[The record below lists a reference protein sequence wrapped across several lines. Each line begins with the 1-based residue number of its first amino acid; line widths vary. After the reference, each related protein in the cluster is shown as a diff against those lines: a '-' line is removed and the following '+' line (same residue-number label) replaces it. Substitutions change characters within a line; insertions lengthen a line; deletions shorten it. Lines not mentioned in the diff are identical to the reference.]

1 MPAVREKANIL
12 LVDDLPARL
21 LTYEAILGSL
31 DQNLVRAQSGE
42 EALAKLLEMEVATIL
57 LDVSMPG
64 MDGFETAA
72 MIRGH
77 PRSAQTPIIF
87 VTGVHLTEIDRL
99 RGYEMGAV
107 DYVSVPVIPEILRS
121 KVQVLVQLY
130 LQRRELARLNETM
143 AAANVELAAAH
154 TALKHENTR
163 ELHQLNRTLER
174 ANEQLLEE
182 VAERKRAQAL
192 LQEEIK
198 RKDDFLAIL
207 AHELRNPLSAMHNG
221 VQLMHAANLSGE
233 RMAWVRDLLDRQI
246 THLTRLI
253 DDLLDVRRI
262 TSGRIQLK
270 RETLDLEG
278 VIRQSVEAVRALVDS
293 RRHTLVVHDP
303 GETFRVEADPV
314 RLSQVFVNLLTNA
327 AKYTPE
333 GGRIELMLE
342 RDAKDLS
349 WVCAR
354 VRDTGAGIAPDLLE
368 HVFELFAQASTSKG
382 RNQSG
387 LGIGLSLVR
396 GLVELHGGTVWAESD
411 GPGLG
416 SEFTVR
422 LPISRDA
429 VERVSAPT
437 KSPEVPPLRLLIV
450 DDNVDTATGLAAH
463 LRETGAHQVRLAHS
477 GQAGLAAA
485 EQSAPDLVLLDIGLP
500 DIDGY
505 EVARRLRA
513 DARFKRVPLVALTG
527 FCADA
532 DRVRARL
539 AGFDEYL
546 VKPVPYQMLNEVLAT
561 FAPSLGSSVD
571 APQRDA
577 SGVQSLGASEVRSRE
592 ASDVRSLDAS
602 DMLLF
607 PQLKSEG

>member
-1 MPAVREKANIL
+1 MPAMKEKANIL

-21 LTYEAILGSL
+21 LTYEAILGGL
-31 DQNLVRAQSGE
+31 DQNLIRAQSGE
-42 EALAKLLEMEVATIL
+42 EALAKLLETEVATIL

-130 LQRRELARLNETM
+130 LQRRELTRLNETM
-143 AAANVELAAAH
+143 AAANIELAAAH
-154 TALKHENTR
+154 AALKNENTR
-163 ELHQLNRTLER
+163 ELQQLNRTLER
-174 ANEQLLEE
+174 ANDQLLAE
-182 VAERKRAQAL
+182 VAERKRAETL

-221 VQLMHAANLSGE
+221 VQLLHAASLPAE

-270 RETLDLEG
+270 REALDLEA

-293 RRHTLVVHDP
+293 RRHTLVIHEPDDS
-303 GETFRVEADPV
+303 FRVEADPV
-314 RLSQVFVNLLTNA
+314 RLNQVFVNLLTNA
-327 AKYTPE
+327 AKYTQE
-333 GGRIELMLE
+333 CGRIDVTLE
-342 RDAKDLS
+342 RDTRDPS
-349 WVCAR
+349 WVCVR

-368 HVFELFAQASTSKG
+368 HVFELFAQANTSKA

-396 GLVELHGGTVWAESD
+396 GLVELHGGSVWATSD

-416 SEFTVR
+416 SEFTVQ
-422 LPISRDA
+422 LPISR
-429 VERVSAPT
+429 VETERATVPAA
-437 KSPEVPPLRLLIV
+437 SPDVPPLRLLIV

-463 LRETGAHQVRLAHS
+463 LRESGAHQVRLAHS
-477 GQAGLAAA
+477 GLDGLAAA
-485 EQSAPDLVLLDIGLP
+485 EESAPDLVLLDIGLP

-513 DARFKRVPLVALTG
+513 DARFKQVPLVALTG

-532 DRVRARL
+532 DRARARM

-546 VKPVPYQMLNEVLAT
+546 VKPVPYQMLNEVLAA
-561 FAPSLGSSVD
+561 FAPSLEPSADGPPLASPSAASSL
-571 APQRDA
+571 DA
-577 SGVQSLGASEVRSRE
+577 SLA
-592 ASDVRSLDAS
+592 SLDAS

-607 PQLKSEG
+607 PQLKPEG

>member
-1 MPAVREKANIL
+1 MREKANIL
-12 LVDDLPARL
+12 LVDDMPARL

-31 DQNLVRAQSGE
+31 DHNLVRAQSGE
-42 EALAKLLEMEVATIL
+42 EALSRLLEMEVATIL

-107 DYVSVPVIPEILRS
+107 DYVSVPVMPEILRG

-130 LQRRELARLNETM
+130 LQRRELTRLNETM

-154 TALKHENTR
+154 AALKTENTR

-174 ANEQLLEE
+174 ANEQLLAE
-182 VAERKRAQAL
+182 VAERKRAQTL

-221 VQLMHAANLSGE
+221 VQLMHATNLSAE
-233 RMAWVRDLLDRQI
+233 RTAWVRDLLDRQI

-270 RETLDLEG
+270 REALDLEA
-278 VIRQSVEAVRALVDS
+278 VIQQSVETVRPLVDA
-293 RRHTLVVHDP
+293 RRHSLVVHAPHGSFD
-303 GETFRVEADPV
+303 VEADPV

-327 AKYTPE
+327 AKYTAE
-333 GGRIELMLE
+333 GGRIDLTIA
-342 RDAKDLS
+342 RDVLDPS
-349 WVCAR
+349 WVGVS
-354 VRDTGAGIAPDLLE
+354 VRDTGSGIAPEMLE
-368 HVFELFAQASTSKG
+368 HVFELFAQANTSKS

-396 GLVELHGGTVWAESD
+396 GLVELHGGTVWAKSD
-411 GPGLG
+411 GPGMG

-422 LPISRDA
+422 LPISRAAD
-429 VERVSAPT
+429 RLAPA
-437 KSPEVPPLRLLIV
+437 PAANPDVPPLRLLIV

-463 LRETGAHQVRLAHS
+463 LRETGTHEVRLAHS
-477 GQAGLAAA
+477 GQLGLTAA
-485 EQSAPDLVLLDIGLP
+485 EEFEPDLVLLDIGLP

-513 DARFKRVPLVALTG
+513 HERFKRVPLIALTG
-527 FCADA
+527 FCGDA

-539 AGFDEYL
+539 AGFDQYL
-546 VKPVPYQMLNEVLAT
+546 VKPVPYSTLNEVLAA
-561 FAPSLGSSVD
+561 FAPSLEPTD
-571 APQRDA
+571 
-577 SGVQSLGASEVRSRE
+577 SGNVLP
-592 ASDVRSLDAS
+592 
-602 DMLLF
+602 F
-607 PQLKSEG
+607 PQLKQER

>member
-1 MPAVREKANIL
+1 MLAAGEKANIL
-12 LVDDLPARL
+12 LVDDMPARL

-107 DYVSVPVIPEILRS
+107 DYVSVPVMPEILRG

-130 LQRRELARLNETM
+130 LQRRELTRLNETM

-154 TALKHENTR
+154 AALKTENTR

-174 ANEQLLEE
+174 ANEQLLAE
-182 VAERKRAQAL
+182 VAERKRAETR
-192 LQEEIK
+192 LQEEVK

-221 VQLMHAANLSGE
+221 VQLMHATNLSTE
-233 RMAWVRDLLDRQI
+233 RMAWVRELLDRQI

-270 RETLDLEG
+270 RETLDLEA
-278 VIRQSVEAVRALVDS
+278 VIQQSIETVRPLVDS
-293 RRHTLVVHDP
+293 RRHALVVHVPHGSFNVD
-303 GETFRVEADPV
+303 ADPV

-327 AKYTPE
+327 AKYTAE
-333 GGRIELMLE
+333 GGRVDLTIA
-342 RDAKDLS
+342 RDVLDPS
-349 WVCAR
+349 WVCVR
-354 VRDTGAGIAPDLLE
+354 VRDTGSGIAPEMLE
-368 HVFELFAQASTSKG
+368 HVFELFAQANTSRA

-396 GLVELHGGTVWAESD
+396 GLVELHGGTVWARSD
-411 GPGLG
+411 GPGTG

-422 LPISRDA
+422 LPISRA
-429 VERVSAPT
+429 TSESVSAPAANT
-437 KSPEVPPLRLLIV
+437 DVPPLRLLIV

-463 LRETGAHQVRLAHS
+463 LRENGTHEVRLAHS
-477 GQAGLAAA
+477 GELGLTAA
-485 EQSAPDLVLLDIGLP
+485 EEFAPDLVLLDIGLP

-513 DARFKRVPLVALTG
+513 DERFKHVPLVALTG
-527 FCADA
+527 FCGDA

-539 AGFDEYL
+539 AGFDQYL
-546 VKPVPYQMLNEVLAT
+546 VKPVPYAMLNEVLAS
-561 FAPSLGSSVD
+561 FVPS
-571 APQRDA
+571 PA
-577 SGVQSLGASEVRSRE
+577 SIDSGNVVP
-592 ASDVRSLDAS
+592 
-602 DMLLF
+602 F
-607 PQLKSEG
+607 PQLKQEH

>member
-1 MPAVREKANIL
+1 MLAPGEKANIL
-12 LVDDLPARL
+12 LVDDMPARL

-107 DYVSVPVIPEILRS
+107 DYVSVPVMPEILRG

-130 LQRRELARLNETM
+130 LQRRELTRLNETM

-154 TALKHENTR
+154 AALKTENTR

-174 ANEQLLEE
+174 ANEQLLGE
-182 VAERKRAQAL
+182 VAERKRAQTL
-192 LQEEIK
+192 LQEEVK

-221 VQLMHAANLSGE
+221 VQLMHANNLSTE
-233 RMAWVRDLLDRQI
+233 RMAWVRELLDRQI

-253 DDLLDVRRI
+253 DDLLDARRI

-270 RETLDLEG
+270 REALDLEA
-278 VIRQSVEAVRALVDS
+278 VIQQSVETVRPLVDS
-293 RRHTLVVHDP
+293 RRHSLVVSAPH
-303 GETFRVEADPV
+303 GAFKVEADPV

-327 AKYTPE
+327 AKYTAE
-333 GGRIELMLE
+333 GGRIDLTIS
-342 RDAKDLS
+342 RDVLDPS
-349 WVCAR
+349 WVCVR
-354 VRDTGAGIAPDLLE
+354 VRDTGSGIAPEMLE
-368 HVFELFAQASTSKG
+368 HVFELFAQANTSKS

-396 GLVELHGGTVWAESD
+396 GLVELHGGTVWARSD
-411 GPGLG
+411 GPGMG

-422 LPISRDA
+422 LPIARASD
-429 VERVSAPT
+429 ERAPAPAA
-437 KSPEVPPLRLLIV
+437 KPDVPPLRLLIV

-463 LRETGAHQVRLAHS
+463 LRETGTHDVRVAHS
-477 GQAGLAAA
+477 GQLGLTAA
-485 EQSAPDLVLLDIGLP
+485 EQFAPDLVLLDIGLP

-513 DARFKRVPLVALTG
+513 SERFKHVPLIALTG
-527 FCADA
+527 FCGEA
-532 DRVRARL
+532 DRLRARL
-539 AGFDEYL
+539 AGFDQYL
-546 VKPVPYQMLNEVLAT
+546 VKPVPYTTLNEVLAA
-561 FAPSLGSSVD
+561 FAPSLEPIDSANVV
-571 APQRDA
+571 P
-577 SGVQSLGASEVRSRE
+577 
-592 ASDVRSLDAS
+592 
-602 DMLLF
+602 F
-607 PQLKSEG
+607 PQLKQEG

>member
-1 MPAVREKANIL
+1 MRAPGEKSNIL
-12 LVDDLPARL
+12 LVDDMPARL

-107 DYVSVPVIPEILRS
+107 DYVSVPVMPEILRG

-130 LQRRELARLNETM
+130 LQRRELTRLNETM

-154 TALKHENTR
+154 AALKTENTR

-174 ANEQLLEE
+174 ANEQLLAE
-182 VAERKRAQAL
+182 VAERKRAQTL
-192 LQEEIK
+192 LQEEVK

-221 VQLMHAANLSGE
+221 VQLMHATNLSTE

-270 RETLDLEG
+270 REALDLEA
-278 VIRQSVEAVRALVDS
+278 VIHQSVETVRPLVDS
-293 RRHTLVVHDP
+293 RRHSLVVNAPH
-303 GETFRVEADPV
+303 GAFNVEADPV

-327 AKYTPE
+327 AKYTAE
-333 GGRIELMLE
+333 GGRIDLMIA
-342 RDAKDLS
+342 RDVLDPS
-349 WVCAR
+349 WVCVR
-354 VRDTGAGIAPDLLE
+354 VRDTGAGIPPEMLE
-368 HVFELFAQASTSKG
+368 HVFELFAQANASKS

-387 LGIGLSLVR
+387 LGIGLSIVR
-396 GLVELHGGTVWAESD
+396 GLVELHGGTVWARSD
-411 GPGLG
+411 GPGMG

-422 LPISRDA
+422 LPISRASD
-429 VERVSAPT
+429 ERAPAPVA
-437 KSPEVPPLRLLIV
+437 KPDVPPLRLLIV

-463 LRETGAHQVRLAHS
+463 LRETGTHEVRLAHS
-477 GQAGLAAA
+477 GQLGVTAA
-485 EQSAPDLVLLDIGLP
+485 EEFAPDLVLLDIGLP

-513 DARFKRVPLVALTG
+513 DERLKHVPLIALTG
-527 FCADA
+527 FCGDA
-532 DRVRARL
+532 DRLRARL
-539 AGFDEYL
+539 AGFDQYL
-546 VKPVPYQMLNEVLAT
+546 VKPVPYGTLHEVLAA
-561 FAPSLGSSVD
+561 FAPSR
-571 APQRDA
+571 APTDSA
-577 SGVQSLGASEVRSRE
+577 NVVP
-592 ASDVRSLDAS
+592 
-602 DMLLF
+602 F
-607 PQLKSEG
+607 PQLKQEG

>member
-1 MPAVREKANIL
+1 MKEKANIL

-31 DQNLVRAQSGE
+31 DQNLVRARSGE

-77 PRSAQTPIIF
+77 PRCAQTPIIF

-130 LQRRELARLNETM
+130 LQRRELTRLNETM

-154 TALKHENTR
+154 AALKTENTR

-174 ANEQLLEE
+174 ANEQLLAE

-198 RKDDFLAIL
+198 RKDDFLSIL

-221 VQLMHAANLSGE
+221 VQLMHTGNLSLE
-233 RMAWVRDLLDRQI
+233 RMVWVRDLLDRQI

-262 TSGRIQLK
+262 TTGRIQLK
-270 RETLDLEG
+270 CEALDLEA
-278 VIRQSVEAVRALVDS
+278 VVQHSVEAVRPLIDS
-293 RRHTLVVHDP
+293 RRHTLVVHEP
-303 GETFRVEADPV
+303 SESFGVEADPV

-333 GGRIELMLE
+333 GGRIELTLE
-342 RDAKDLS
+342 RDAQDPL
-349 WVCAR
+349 WACVR
-354 VRDTGAGIAPDLLE
+354 VGDTGAGIAPELLE
-368 HVFELFAQASTSKG
+368 HVFELFAQAHTSKA
-382 RNQSG
+382 RNQGG

-396 GLVELHGGTVWAESD
+396 GLVELHGGTVWAKSD
-411 GPGLG
+411 GPGMG

-422 LPISRDA
+422 LPISRAA
-429 VERVSAPT
+429 VERVSAPAASRT
-437 KSPEVPPLRLLIV
+437 VPPLRLLIV
-450 DDNVDTATGLAAH
+450 DDNVDTATGLAAY
-463 LRETGAHQVRLAHS
+463 LRENGAHEVRLAHS
-477 GQAGLAAA
+477 GELGLAAA
-485 EQSAPDLVLLDIGLP
+485 DEFAPDVFLLDIGLP

-513 DARFKRVPLVALTG
+513 QARFKHTPVVALTG
-527 FCADA
+527 YHAEA
-532 DRVRARL
+532 DRLRARL

-546 VKPVPYQMLNEVLAT
+546 VKPVPYQMLNSVLAA
-561 FAPSLGSSVD
+561 FAPSVEPVPS
-571 APQRDA
+571 A
-577 SGVQSLGASEVRSRE
+577 
-592 ASDVRSLDAS
+592 DVLP
-602 DMLLF
+602 F
-607 PQLKSEG
+607 PQLKQEG